1 MFSDMWR
8 WQKDE
13 EEAKVLDLSS
23 KVLYEVDLEFS
34 EEEKFAALR
43 KLTTAATKYDPSH
56 AAAVGLDAFER
67 KTMSPGEFKE
77 IVRRTFHLKLLPR
90 EVGAIFD
97 FFSNKDGEAA
107 AATGADVIDCGEFL
121 RYFIHLGITERAK
134 VKSGQIEVITVVDEV
149 LYCFL
154 CRLTLTSFCLLCYI
168 IIPSRCCH

>member
-1 MFSDMWR
+1 MSVTSDMWR
-8 WQKDE
+8 RQKEE

-23 KVLYEVDLEFS
+23 KVLYEVDLDFS
-34 EEEKFAALR
+34 EEEKSAALR
-43 KLTTAATKYDPSH
+43 KLTAAAAKYDSSH

-107 AATGADVIDCGEFL
+107 AAGLDVIDCGEFL

-134 VKSGQIEVITVVDEV
+134 VKSEQIEVFTEAVH
-149 LYCFL
+149 
-154 CRLTLTSFCLLCYI
+154 R
-168 IIPSRCCH
+168 

>member
-1 MFSDMWR
+1 LWR
-8 WQKDE
+8 RQRDE

-34 EEEKFAALR
+34 EDEKFAALR

-97 FFSNKDGEAA
+97 FFSNKDAEAA

-134 VKSGQIEVITVVDEV
+134 VKSGQIEVMKHYSTNLNLLQPSM
-149 LYCFL
+149 LYHHPI
-154 CRLTLTSFCLLCYI
+154 LLLLLATTE
-168 IIPSRCCH
+168 RK